1 MTLEVKKSLVESN
14 TLEIKQSELEDR
26 LFVIMKKFGYSENF
40 VKRYKMITTFY

>member
-14 TLEIKQSELEDR
+14 TLEIKQSEVEDR

-40 VKRYKMITTFY
+40 VK